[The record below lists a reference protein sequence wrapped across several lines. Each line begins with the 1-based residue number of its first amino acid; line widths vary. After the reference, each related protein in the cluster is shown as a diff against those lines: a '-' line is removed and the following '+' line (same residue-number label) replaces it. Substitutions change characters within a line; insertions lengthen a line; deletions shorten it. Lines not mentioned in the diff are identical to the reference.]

1 MVTGN
6 RDNVRPVRIEEE
18 MRSAYLDYAMSVIV
32 SRALPDVRDGLKPVH
47 RRILYAM
54 QGMGLRPGS
63 AHKKSAAVVGEVLGK
78 YHPHGDSPVYDALVR
93 MAQDFSMRHPLVDGQ
108 GNFGS
113 VDDDPPAAMRYT
125 EARLAPIAEQLLQD
139 IDRDTIDFVDNY
151 DGSQREP
158 TVLPARLPNLLVN
171 GASGIAVG
179 MATNIPPHNLR
190 EVCDALDHLLDN
202 PDATPED
209 LMNFVQG
216 PDFPTAATIMGRE
229 GIQEAYQTGHGRVMV
244 RAKATVEDAEKGARQ
259 RIVVTELPYQV
270 NKAALV
276 EKIATLAK
284 EKKIDGISEVRDES
298 DREGMRM
305 VIELQRNAA
314 AGVVLNNLYQHTA
327 MQNAFHVNM
336 VALVDG
342 QPRVLTLRSALN
354 RFIDFR
360 KEVIRRRA
368 EYDLT
373 RARERAH
380 ILEGLRIALENLDAV
395 IALIRASADA
405 EEARNGLMQQ
415 FGLTEAQAQ
424 AILEMQLRRLAALE
438 RERIENEYLEL
449 MRRIAEL
456 QDLLSDPSKVLAV
469 IKTETAE
476 LRKTFGND
484 RRTAISDE
492 EARDQSQEELT
503 PHADVVITLSD
514 RGYIKRLPIS
524 LYRLQR
530 RGGKGVRGQERREGD
545 AVQQL
550 VVADTHD
557 WLLFFTD
564 KGRVYRKRVFEVGE
578 DSSRQTRGTPIQN
591 LLESI
596 NPNTETVTAVVAIP
610 DPLADLFIFMATRK
624 GKVKKMHLDKF
635 QNIRRVG
642 LAAFDLE
649 SNDSLLTARLA
660 EEGMTAVLISRNG
673 KGVQF
678 SLDAVTERQGRST
691 GGVGG
696 MRLLDDDELVA
707 MEVVTPDAR
716 LLIVSE
722 RGYGKRTAVE
732 TFRTTGR
739 NAQGVYAMK
748 ITEKT
753 GPIAGAVVTGSD
765 DEEIIVGSR
774 NAMVYRTSLAD
785 IRTLGRITQGVKVMT
800 KLAEDDVVISMSAFR
815 ERTWEDFE
823 RLPKVQP
830 KKARSQSNNGHAPT
844 ADMIGETLGG
854 QDGLDAEDTSEPEDA
869 ADADAS
875 DAEGALDIVDV
886 DEASDAE
893 DANDDAES
901 DDTPSGAEPIAVA
914 DDAPDAT
921 KDADAGKGGGDM
933 TVSMWHAMQ
942 APLFPE
948 AEETEEDDA

>member
-32 SRALPDVRDGLKPVH
+32 ARALPDVRDGLKPVH

-63 AHKKSAAVVGEVLGK
+63 SYKKSAAVVGEVLGK

-93 MAQDFSMRHPLVDGQ
+93 MAQNFSMRHTLVDGQ

-125 EARLAPIAEQLLQD
+125 EARLAPISEQLLQD
-139 IDRDTIDFVDNY
+139 IDRDTVDFVDNY

-158 TVLPARLPNLLVN
+158 TVLPARVPNLLVN

-190 EVCDALDHLLDN
+190 EVCDALDYLVDN
-202 PDATPED
+202 PEATPDE
-209 LMNFVQG
+209 LMQFVQG

-229 GIQEAYQTGHGRVMV
+229 GIQQAYQTGHGRIMV
-244 RAKATVEDAEKGARQ
+244 RARATVEDMEKGARQ
-259 RIVVTELPYQV
+259 RIVVSELPYQV

-276 EKIATLAK
+276 EKIATLTK

-305 VIELQRNAA
+305 VVELQRNAS
-314 AGVVLNNLYQHTA
+314 AGVVLNNLYQHTS

-342 QPRVLTLRSALN
+342 QPRVMNLRSALN
-354 RFIDFR
+354 RFLDFR

-368 EYDLT
+368 EYDLN

-380 ILEGLRIALENLDAV
+380 ILEGLRIALENLDEV

-405 EEARNGLMQQ
+405 EAARNGLMQQ
-415 FGLTEAQAQ
+415 FGLTEAQSQ

-438 RERIENEYLEL
+438 RERIENEYQEL

-456 QDLLSDPSKVLAV
+456 QDLLSDPAKVLAV
-469 IKTETAE
+469 VKTETAE
-476 LRKTFGND
+476 LRKTFGNA
-484 RRTAISDE
+484 RRTEISDE

-503 PHADVVITLSD
+503 PHADVVFTLSD
-514 RGYIKRLPIS
+514 RGYIKRLPIG
-524 LYRLQR
+524 LYRLQK

-557 WLLFFTD
+557 YLLFFTD

-591 LLESI
+591 LIEAI
-596 NPNTETVTAVVAIP
+596 NPSEETVTAVVAIP
-610 DPLADLFIFMATRK
+610 DPLADQFIFMATRK

-649 SNDSLLTARLA
+649 KDDSLLTARLA
-660 EEGMTAVLISRNG
+660 EEGMTAVLISRKG

-678 SLDAVTERQGRST
+678 SLEAVTERQGRST

-696 MRLLDDDELVA
+696 MRLLDDDEVVA

-716 LLIVSE
+716 LLIMSE
-722 RGYGKRTAVE
+722 LGYGKRTAVE

-739 NAQGVYAMK
+739 NTQGVIAMK
-748 ITEKT
+748 ITDKT

-765 DEEIIVGSR
+765 DEEIMVGSR
-774 NAMVYRTSLAD
+774 NAIIYRTSLAE
-785 IRTLGRITQGVKVMT
+785 IRTLGRNTQGVKIMT
-800 KLAEDDVVISMSAFR
+800 KLADNDVVISMSAFR

-823 RLPKVQP
+823 NLPKVEP
-830 KKARSQSNNGHAPT
+830 KKARAASTNGHAS
-844 ADMIGETLGG
+844 AAA
-854 QDGLDAEDTSEPEDA
+854 LDEAAAEEAPEPEEPASDEDA
-869 ADADAS
+869 PEAEVALEGSDAGDADE
-875 DAEGALDIVDV
+875 DAEG
-886 DEASDAE
+886 DE
-893 DANDDAES
+893 
-901 DDTPSGAEPIAVA
+901 TPSGTSPVAEAAEDDSDPAANVA
-914 DDAPDAT
+914 EGT
-921 KDADAGKGGGDM
+921 
-933 TVSMWHAMQ
+933 TLSMWHIMD

-948 AEETEEDDA
+948 AEEPEEDESGA

>member
-32 SRALPDVRDGLKPVH
+32 ARALPDVRDGLKPVH

-63 AHKKSAAVVGEVLGK
+63 SYKKSAAVVGEVLGK

-93 MAQDFSMRHPLVDGQ
+93 MAQNFSMRHTLVDGQ

-125 EARLAPIAEQLLQD
+125 EARLAPISEQLLQD

-158 TVLPARLPNLLVN
+158 TVLPARVPNLLVN

-190 EVCDALDHLLDN
+190 EVCDALDYLVDN
-202 PDATPED
+202 PEATPEE
-209 LMNFVQG
+209 LMQFVQG

-229 GIQEAYQTGHGRVMV
+229 GIQQAYQTGHGRIMV
-244 RAKATVEDAEKGARQ
+244 RAKATVEDMEKGARQ

-276 EKIATLAK
+276 EKIATLTK

-305 VIELQRNAA
+305 VVELQRNASA
-314 AGVVLNNLYQHTA
+314 SVVLNNLYQHTP

-342 QPRVLTLRSALN
+342 QPRVLNLRSALN
-354 RFIDFR
+354 RFLDFR

-368 EYDLT
+368 EYDLN

-380 ILEGLRIALENLDAV
+380 ILEGLRVALENLDEV
-395 IALIRASADA
+395 IALIRASADT

-438 RERIENEYLEL
+438 RERIENEYQEL
-449 MRRIAEL
+449 MKRIDEL
-456 QDLLSDPSKVLAV
+456 QALLSNPAKVLAV
-469 IKTETAE
+469 VKAETAE
-476 LRKTFGND
+476 LRKTFGNA
-484 RRTAISDE
+484 RRTEISDE

-514 RGYIKRLPIS
+514 RGYIKRLPIG
-524 LYRLQR
+524 LYRLQK

-557 WLLFFTD
+557 YLLFFTD

-591 LLESI
+591 LIEAI
-596 NPNTETVTAVVAIP
+596 NPNEETVTAVVAIP
-610 DPLADLFIFMATRK
+610 EPLADLYIFMATRK

-635 QNIRRVG
+635 QHIRRVG
-642 LAAFDLE
+642 LAAFDLD

-660 EEGMTAVLISRNG
+660 EEGMNAVLISRNG

-696 MRLLDDDELVA
+696 MRLLEDDEVVA

-716 LLIVSE
+716 ILIMSE
-722 RGYGKRTAVE
+722 LGYGKRTAVE

-739 NAQGVYAMK
+739 NTQGVIAMK

-753 GPIAGAVVTGSD
+753 GPIAGAVITGSD

-800 KLAEDDVVISMSAFR
+800 KLADDDVVISMSAFR

-823 RLPKVQP
+823 KLPKVQP
-830 KKARSQSNNGHAPT
+830 KKARAASTNGHAS
-844 ADMIGETLGG
+844 AAA
-854 QDGLDAEDTSEPEDA
+854 LDNDAAEAA
-869 ADADAS
+869 ADAPA
-875 DAEGALDIVDV
+875 G
-886 DEASDAE
+886 DEAGDAVDDNAPE
-893 DANDDAES
+893 AENALETGDAV
-901 DDTPSGAEPIAVA
+901 GADE
-914 DDAPDAT
+914 APDA
-921 KDADAGKGGGDM
+921 AGEDTAKVDD
-933 TVSMWHAMQ
+933 TLSMWHVMQ

-948 AEETEEDDA
+948 PDEEEEKDGA

>member
-6 RDNVRPVRIEEE
+6 SDKVRPVRIEEE

-63 AHKKSAAVVGEVLGK
+63 SYKKSAAVVGEVLGK

-93 MAQDFSMRHPLVDGQ
+93 MAQDFSMRHTLVDGQ

-125 EARLAPIAEQLLQD
+125 EARLAPISEQLLQD

-158 TVLPARLPNLLVN
+158 TVLPARVPNLLVN

-190 EVCDALDHLLDN
+190 EVCDALDYLVDN
-202 PDATPED
+202 PEATPDE
-209 LMNFVQG
+209 LMHFVQG

-229 GIQEAYQTGHGRVMV
+229 GIQQAYQTGHGRVMV
-244 RAKATVEDAEKGARQ
+244 RAKAAVEDAEKGGSRQ

-276 EKIATLAK
+276 EKIAMLAK

-298 DREGMRM
+298 DREGMRL

-314 AGVVLNNLYQHTA
+314 AGVVLNNLYQHTP

-342 QPRVLTLRSALN
+342 QPRVMNLRSALN
-354 RFIDFR
+354 RFLDFR

-368 EYDLT
+368 EYDLN

-380 ILEGLRIALENLDAV
+380 ILEGLRVALENLDEV
-395 IALIRASADA
+395 IALIRASSDT

-438 RERIENEYLEL
+438 RERIENEYQEL
-449 MRRIAEL
+449 MKRIDEL
-456 QDLLSDPSKVLAV
+456 QALLSDPAKVLAV
-469 IKTETAE
+469 VKAETAD
-476 LRKTFGND
+476 LRKTFGNA
-484 RRTAISDE
+484 RRTEISDE

-503 PHADVVITLSD
+503 PHADVVFTLSD

-557 WLLFFTD
+557 YLLFFTD

-591 LLESI
+591 LIEAI
-596 NPNTETVTAVVAIP
+596 NPNEETVTAVVAIP

-642 LAAFDLE
+642 LAAFDLDP
-649 SNDSLLTARLA
+649 NDSLLTARLA
-660 EEGMTAVLISRNG
+660 EEGMNAVLISRNG

-678 SLDAVTERQGRST
+678 SLEAVTERQGRST

-696 MRLLDDDELVA
+696 MRLLEDDEVVS

-716 LLIVSE
+716 LLIMSE
-722 RGYGKRTAVE
+722 LGYGKRTAVE

-739 NAQGVYAMK
+739 NTQGVIAMK

-753 GPIAGAVVTGSD
+753 GPIAGAVITGTD
-765 DEEIIVGSR
+765 DEEIMVGSR
-774 NAMVYRTSLAD
+774 NAMIYRTSLAE
-785 IRTLGRITQGVKVMT
+785 IRTLGRNTQGVKIMT
-800 KLAEDDVVISMSAFR
+800 KLADDDVVISMSAFR

-823 RLPKVQP
+823 KLPKVQP
-830 KKARSQSNNGHAPT
+830 KKTRAALTNGHASAATLDDAT
-844 ADMIGETLGG
+844 AVAAAPAEGET
-854 QDGLDAEDTSEPEDA
+854 T
-869 ADADAS
+869 
-875 DAEGALDIVDV
+875 
-886 DEASDAE
+886 DAE
-893 DANDDAES
+893 DAGEETAGDGAPGSAEDAANV
-901 DDTPSGAEPIAVA
+901 DDTL
-914 DDAPDAT
+914 
-921 KDADAGKGGGDM
+921 
-933 TVSMWHAMQ
+933 SMWHIMQ

-948 AEETEEDDA
+948 SDEEENGA

>member
-32 SRALPDVRDGLKPVH
+32 ARALPDVRDGLKPVH

-63 AHKKSAAVVGEVLGK
+63 SYKKSAAVVGEVLGK

-93 MAQDFSMRHPLVDGQ
+93 MAQNFSMRHTLVDGQ

-125 EARLAPIAEQLLQD
+125 EARLAPISEQLLQD

-158 TVLPARLPNLLVN
+158 TVLPARVPNLLVN

-190 EVCDALDHLLDN
+190 EVCDALDYLVDN
-202 PDATPED
+202 PDATPEE
-209 LMNFVQG
+209 LMQFVQG

-229 GIQEAYQTGHGRVMV
+229 GIQQAYQTGHGRIMV
-244 RAKATVEDAEKGARQ
+244 RAKATVEDMEKGARQ
-259 RIVVTELPYQV
+259 RIVVSELPYQV

-276 EKIATLAK
+276 EKIATLTK

-305 VIELQRNAA
+305 VVELQRNAS
-314 AGVVLNNLYQHTA
+314 AGVVLNNLYQHTS

-342 QPRVLTLRSALN
+342 QPRVMNLRSALN
-354 RFIDFR
+354 RFLDFR

-368 EYDLT
+368 EYDLN

-380 ILEGLRIALENLDAV
+380 ILEGLRIALENLDEV

-405 EEARNGLMQQ
+405 EAARNGLMQQ
-415 FGLTEAQAQ
+415 FGLTEAQSQ

-438 RERIENEYLEL
+438 RERIENEYQEL
-449 MRRIAEL
+449 MKRIDEL
-456 QDLLSDPSKVLAV
+456 QALLSDPAKVLAV
-469 IKTETAE
+469 VKSETAE
-476 LRKTFGND
+476 LRKTFGNA
-484 RRTAISDE
+484 RRTEISDE

-503 PHADVVITLSD
+503 PHADVVFTLSD
-514 RGYIKRLPIS
+514 RGYIKRLPIG
-524 LYRLQR
+524 LYRLQK

-557 WLLFFTD
+557 YLLFFTD

-591 LLESI
+591 LIEAI
-596 NPNTETVTAVVAIP
+596 NPNEETVTAVVAIP
-610 DPLADLFIFMATRK
+610 DPLADLFIFMTTRK

-649 SNDSLLTARLA
+649 PNDSLLTARLA
-660 EEGMTAVLISRNG
+660 EEGMTAVLISRKG

-696 MRLLDDDELVA
+696 MRLLDDDEVVA

-716 LLIVSE
+716 LLIMSE
-722 RGYGKRTAVE
+722 LGYGKRTAVE

-739 NAQGVYAMK
+739 NTQGVIAMK

-765 DEEIIVGSR
+765 DEEIMVGSR
-774 NAMVYRTSLAD
+774 NAMIYRTSLAE
-785 IRTLGRITQGVKVMT
+785 IRTLGRVAQGVKVMT
-800 KLAEDDVVISMSAFR
+800 KLAEGDVVISMSAFR

-823 RLPKVQP
+823 KLPKVEP
-830 KKARSQSNNGHAPT
+830 KKARAASTNGHASAAALDDAAAAAAVHAPDSDEAEDAVVDDAPEAGDAVDAEEDTESDDAPTGAAPT
-844 ADMIGETLGG
+844 AT
-854 QDGLDAEDTSEPEDA
+854 AE
-869 ADADAS
+869 DAS
-875 DAEGALDIVDV
+875 DA
-886 DEASDAE
+886 AE
-893 DANDDAES
+893 NANAGDD
-901 DDTPSGAEPIAVA
+901 
-914 DDAPDAT
+914 
-921 KDADAGKGGGDM
+921 GGDM

-948 AEETEEDDA
+948 EEEEEENGA

>member
-6 RDNVRPVRIEEE
+6 SDKVRPVRIEEE

-63 AHKKSAAVVGEVLGK
+63 SYKKSAAVVGEVLGK

-93 MAQDFSMRHPLVDGQ
+93 MAQDFSMRHTLVDGQ

-125 EARLAPIAEQLLQD
+125 EARLAPISEQLLQD

-158 TVLPARLPNLLVN
+158 TVLPARVPNLLVN

-190 EVCDALDHLLDN
+190 EVCDALDYLIDN
-202 PDATPED
+202 PEATPDE
-209 LMNFVQG
+209 LMHFVQG

-229 GIQEAYQTGHGRVMV
+229 GIQQAYQTGHGRIMV
-244 RAKATVEDAEKGARQ
+244 RAKAAVEDAEKGARQ

-270 NKAALV
+270 NKASLV
-276 EKIATLAK
+276 EKIAMLAK

-314 AGVVLNNLYQHTA
+314 AGVVLNNLYQHTS

-342 QPRVLTLRSALN
+342 QPRVMNLRSALN
-354 RFIDFR
+354 RFLDFR

-368 EYDLT
+368 EYDLN

-380 ILEGLRIALENLDAV
+380 ILEGLRVALENLDDV
-395 IALIRASADA
+395 IALVRASADT

-438 RERIENEYLEL
+438 RERIENEYQEL
-449 MRRIAEL
+449 MKRIDEL
-456 QDLLSDPSKVLAV
+456 QALLSDPAKVLAV
-469 IKTETAE
+469 VKTETAE
-476 LRKTFGND
+476 LRKAFGND
-484 RRTAISDE
+484 RRTQISDE

-514 RGYIKRLPIS
+514 RGYIKRLPIG
-524 LYRLQR
+524 LYRLQK
-530 RGGKGVRGQERREGD
+530 RGGKGVKGQERREGD

-557 WLLFFTD
+557 YLLFFTD
-564 KGRVYRKRVFEVGE
+564 KGRVYRKRVFDVGE

-591 LLESI
+591 LIESI
-596 NPNTETVTAVVAIP
+596 NPSEETVTAVVAIS
-610 DPLADLFIFMATRK
+610 DPHADLFIFMVTRK

-635 QNIRRVG
+635 QHIRRVG
-642 LAAFDLE
+642 LAAFDLDKD
-649 SNDSLLTARLA
+649 DSLLTARLA

-696 MRLLDDDELVA
+696 MRLLDDEDEVVA

-716 LLIVSE
+716 LLIMSE
-722 RGYGKRTAVE
+722 LGYGKRTAVE

-739 NAQGVYAMK
+739 NTQGVIAMK

-765 DEEIIVGSR
+765 DEEIMVGSR
-774 NAMVYRTSLAD
+774 NAIIYRTSLAE
-785 IRTLGRITQGVKVMT
+785 IRTLGRNTQGVKIMT

-823 RLPKVQP
+823 KLPKVEP
-830 KKARSQSNNGHAPT
+830 KKTRAASTNGHAV
-844 ADMIGETLGG
+844 AA
-854 QDGLDAEDTSEPEDA
+854 LDEPPAEAPVGDDAAEAVGAVDDDAPEPEDA
-869 ADADAS
+869 
-875 DAEGALDIVDV
+875 LDTG
-886 DEASDAE
+886 DAE
-893 DANDDAES
+893 DAVEDSADEPDDDA
-901 DDTPSGAEPIAVA
+901 A
-914 DDAPDAT
+914 DDAPSAAVEPDEAPGAT
-921 KDADAGKGGGDM
+921 DQDAGVDEG
-933 TVSMWHAMQ
+933 TTLSMWHIMD
-942 APLFPE
+942 APLFPDQD
-948 AEETEEDDA
+948 EENA

>member
-1 MVTGN
+1 
-6 RDNVRPVRIEEE
+6 

-32 SRALPDVRDGLKPVH
+32 ARALPDVRDGLKPVH

-63 AHKKSAAVVGEVLGK
+63 SYKKSAAVVGEVLGK

-93 MAQDFSMRHPLVDGQ
+93 MAQNFSMRHTLVDGQ

-125 EARLAPIAEQLLQD
+125 EARLAPISEQLLQD

-158 TVLPARLPNLLVN
+158 TVLPARVPNLLVN

-190 EVCDALDHLLDN
+190 EVCDALDYLVDN
-202 PDATPED
+202 PEATPEE
-209 LMNFVQG
+209 LMQFVQG

-229 GIQEAYQTGHGRVMV
+229 GIQQAYQTGHGRIMV
-244 RAKATVEDAEKGARQ
+244 RAKATVEDMEKGARQ

-276 EKIATLAK
+276 EKIATLTK

-305 VIELQRNAA
+305 VVELQRNAA
-314 AGVVLNNLYQHTA
+314 AGVVLNNLYQHTS

-342 QPRVLTLRSALN
+342 QPRVLNLRSALN
-354 RFIDFR
+354 RFLDFR

-368 EYDLT
+368 EYDLN

-380 ILEGLRIALENLDAV
+380 ILEGLRVALENLDEV
-395 IALIRASADA
+395 IALIRASADT

-438 RERIENEYLEL
+438 RERIENEYQEL
-449 MRRIAEL
+449 MKRIDEL
-456 QDLLSDPSKVLAV
+456 QALLSNPAKVLAV
-469 IKTETAE
+469 VKAETAE
-476 LRKTFGND
+476 LRKTFGNA
-484 RRTAISDE
+484 RRTEISDE

-514 RGYIKRLPIS
+514 RGYIKRLPIG
-524 LYRLQR
+524 LYRLQK

-557 WLLFFTD
+557 YLLFFTD

-591 LLESI
+591 LIEAI
-596 NPNTETVTAVVAIP
+596 NPNEETVTAVVAIP
-610 DPLADLFIFMATRK
+610 EPLADLYIFMATRK

-635 QNIRRVG
+635 QHIRRVG

-649 SNDSLLTARLA
+649 KDDSLLTARLA
-660 EEGMTAVLISRNG
+660 EEGMNAVLISRKG

-696 MRLLDDDELVA
+696 MRLLEDDEVVA

-716 LLIVSE
+716 ILIMSE
-722 RGYGKRTAVE
+722 LGYGKRTAVE

-739 NAQGVYAMK
+739 NTQGVIAMK

-753 GPIAGAVVTGSD
+753 GPIAGAVITGSD

-830 KKARSQSNNGHAPT
+830 KKVRAASTNGHASAAT
-844 ADMIGETLGG
+844 FDDAAAEADA
-854 QDGLDAEDTSEPEDA
+854 DAPAGDEAEDA
-869 ADADAS
+869 ADAEVA
-875 DAEGALDIVDV
+875 
-886 DEASDAE
+886 DEASSA
-893 DANDDAES
+893 
-901 DDTPSGAEPIAVA
+901 AVET
-914 DDAPDAT
+914 DEAPDAAGE
-921 KDADAGKGGGDM
+921 DAARVDD
-933 TVSMWHAMQ
+933 TLSMWHVMQ

-948 AEETEEDDA
+948 ADEEEEKDGA

>member
-32 SRALPDVRDGLKPVH
+32 ARALPDVRDGLKPVH

-63 AHKKSAAVVGEVLGK
+63 SYKKSAAVVGEVLGK

-93 MAQDFSMRHPLVDGQ
+93 MAQNFSMRHTLVDGQ

-125 EARLAPIAEQLLQD
+125 EARLAPISEQLLQD
-139 IDRDTIDFVDNY
+139 IDRDTVDFVDNY

-158 TVLPARLPNLLVN
+158 TVLPARVPNLLVN

-190 EVCDALDHLLDN
+190 EVCDALDYLVDN
-202 PDATPED
+202 PEATPDE
-209 LMNFVQG
+209 LMQFVQG

-229 GIQEAYQTGHGRVMV
+229 GIQQAYQTGHGRIMV
-244 RAKATVEDAEKGARQ
+244 RARATVEDMEKGARQ
-259 RIVVTELPYQV
+259 RIVVSELPYQV

-276 EKIATLAK
+276 EKIATLTK

-305 VIELQRNAA
+305 VVELQRNAS
-314 AGVVLNNLYQHTA
+314 AGVVLNNLYQHTS

-342 QPRVLTLRSALN
+342 QPRVMNLRSALN
-354 RFIDFR
+354 RFLDFR

-368 EYDLT
+368 EYDLN

-380 ILEGLRIALENLDAV
+380 ILEGLRIALENLDEV

-405 EEARNGLMQQ
+405 EAARNGLMQQ
-415 FGLTEAQAQ
+415 FGLTEAQSQ

-438 RERIENEYLEL
+438 RERIENEYQEL

-456 QDLLSDPSKVLAV
+456 QDLLSDPAKVLAV
-469 IKTETAE
+469 VKSETAE
-476 LRKTFGND
+476 LRKTFGNA
-484 RRTAISDE
+484 RRTEISDE

-503 PHADVVITLSD
+503 PHADVVFTLSD
-514 RGYIKRLPIS
+514 RGYIKRLPIG
-524 LYRLQR
+524 LYRLQK

-557 WLLFFTD
+557 YLLFFTD

-591 LLESI
+591 LIEAI
-596 NPNTETVTAVVAIP
+596 NPNEETVTAVVAIP
-610 DPLADLFIFMATRK
+610 DPLADLFIFMTTRK

-649 SNDSLLTARLA
+649 PNDSLLTARLA
-660 EEGMTAVLISRNG
+660 EEGMTAVLISRKG

-696 MRLLDDDELVA
+696 MRLMDDDEVVA

-716 LLIVSE
+716 LLIMSE
-722 RGYGKRTAVE
+722 LGYGKRTAVE

-739 NAQGVYAMK
+739 NTQGVIAMK

-765 DEEIIVGSR
+765 DEEIMVGSR
-774 NAMVYRTSLAD
+774 NAIIYRTSLAE
-785 IRTLGRITQGVKVMT
+785 IRTLGRNTQGVKIMT
-800 KLAEDDVVISMSAFR
+800 KLADDDVVISMSAFR

-823 RLPKVQP
+823 KLPKVEP
-830 KKARSQSNNGHAPT
+830 KKARAASTNGHAS
-844 ADMIGETLGG
+844 AAA
-854 QDGLDAEDTSEPEDA
+854 LDEATVEEAPEPEEPAGDEDA
-869 ADADAS
+869 PEAETALEDSDAGDAD
-875 DAEGALDIVDV
+875 
-886 DEASDAE
+886 EA
-893 DANDDAES
+893 AES
-901 DDTPSGAEPIAVA
+901 DEAPSGTSPVAEAAEDDSDTAANVA
-914 DDAPDAT
+914 EGT
-921 KDADAGKGGGDM
+921 
-933 TVSMWHAMQ
+933 TLSMWHIMD

-948 AEETEEDDA
+948 TEESEEDGA

>member
-32 SRALPDVRDGLKPVH
+32 ARALPDVRDGLKPVH

-63 AHKKSAAVVGEVLGK
+63 SYKKSAAVVGEVLGK

-93 MAQDFSMRHPLVDGQ
+93 MAQNFSMRHTLVDGQ

-125 EARLAPIAEQLLQD
+125 EARLAPISEQLLQD

-158 TVLPARLPNLLVN
+158 TVLPARVPNLLVN

-190 EVCDALDHLLDN
+190 EVCDALDYLVDN
-202 PDATPED
+202 PDATPEE
-209 LMNFVQG
+209 LMQFVQG

-229 GIQEAYQTGHGRVMV
+229 GIQQAYQTGHGRIMV
-244 RAKATVEDAEKGARQ
+244 RAKATVEDMEKGARQ
-259 RIVVTELPYQV
+259 RIVVSELPYQV

-276 EKIATLAK
+276 EKIATLTK

-305 VIELQRNAA
+305 VVELQRNAS
-314 AGVVLNNLYQHTA
+314 AGVVLNNLYQHTS

-342 QPRVLTLRSALN
+342 QPRVMNLRSALN
-354 RFIDFR
+354 RFLDFR

-368 EYDLT
+368 EYDLN

-380 ILEGLRIALENLDAV
+380 ILEGLRIALENLDEV

-405 EEARNGLMQQ
+405 EAARNGLMQQ
-415 FGLTEAQAQ
+415 FGLTEAQSQ

-438 RERIENEYLEL
+438 RERIENEYQEL
-449 MRRIAEL
+449 MKRIDEL
-456 QDLLSDPSKVLAV
+456 QALLSDPAKVLAV
-469 IKTETAE
+469 VKSETAD
-476 LRKTFGND
+476 LRKTFGNA
-484 RRTAISDE
+484 RRTEISDE

-503 PHADVVITLSD
+503 PHADVVFTLSD
-514 RGYIKRLPIS
+514 RGYIKRLPIG
-524 LYRLQR
+524 LYRLQK

-557 WLLFFTD
+557 YLLFFTD

-591 LLESI
+591 LIEAI
-596 NPNTETVTAVVAIP
+596 NPNEETVTAVVAIP
-610 DPLADLFIFMATRK
+610 DPLADLFIFMTTRK

-649 SNDSLLTARLA
+649 PNDSLLTARLA
-660 EEGMTAVLISRNG
+660 EEGMTAVLISRKG

-696 MRLLDDDELVA
+696 MRLLDDDEVVA

-716 LLIVSE
+716 LLIMSE
-722 RGYGKRTAVE
+722 LGYGKRTAVE

-739 NAQGVYAMK
+739 NTQGVIAMK

-765 DEEIIVGSR
+765 DEEIMVGSR
-774 NAMVYRTSLAD
+774 NAMIYRTSLAE
-785 IRTLGRITQGVKVMT
+785 IRTLGRVAQGVKVMT
-800 KLAEDDVVISMSAFR
+800 KLAEGDVVISMSAFR

-823 RLPKVQP
+823 KLPKVEP
-830 KKARSQSNNGHAPT
+830 KKARAASTNGHASAAALDDAAAAAAVHAPDSDEAEDAVVDDTPEAGDAVASEEDRESDDAPTGAAPT
-844 ADMIGETLGG
+844 AT
-854 QDGLDAEDTSEPEDA
+854 AE
-869 ADADAS
+869 DAS
-875 DAEGALDIVDV
+875 DAADN
-886 DEASDAE
+886 
-893 DANDDAES
+893 ANAGDD
-901 DDTPSGAEPIAVA
+901 
-914 DDAPDAT
+914 
-921 KDADAGKGGGDM
+921 GGDM

-948 AEETEEDDA
+948 EEEEENGA

>member
-6 RDNVRPVRIEEE
+6 GNVRPVRIEEE

-63 AHKKSAAVVGEVLGK
+63 SYKKSAAVVGEVLGK

-93 MAQDFSMRHPLVDGQ
+93 MAQDFSMRHTLVDGQ

-125 EARLAPIAEQLLQD
+125 EARLAPISEQLLQD

-190 EVCDALDHLLDN
+190 EVCDALDYLVDN
-202 PDATPED
+202 AEATTEE

-229 GIQEAYQTGHGRVMV
+229 GIQDAYQTGHGRVMV
-244 RAKATVEDAEKGARQ
+244 RAKAAVEDVDKSGSRQ

-354 RFIDFR
+354 RFLEFR
-360 KEVIRRRA
+360 KEVVRRRA

-380 ILEGLRIALENLDAV
+380 ILEGLRVALEHLDEV
-395 IALIRASADA
+395 IALIRASADTEA
-405 EEARNGLMQQ
+405 ARNGLMQQ

-438 RERIENEYLEL
+438 RERIENEYQEL
-449 MRRIAEL
+449 MKRIDEL
-456 QDLLSDPSKVLAV
+456 QSLLSNPAKVLAV

-476 LRKTFGND
+476 LRKAFGND
-484 RRTAISDE
+484 RRTEISDE

-524 LYRLQR
+524 LYRLQK
-530 RGGKGVRGQERREGD
+530 RGGKGVKGQERREGD

-557 WLLFFTD
+557 YLLFFTD

-591 LLESI
+591 LIESI
-596 NPNTETVTAVVAIP
+596 NPNEETVTAVVAIP
-610 DPLADLFIFMATRK
+610 EPLADLFIFMATRK

-635 QNIRRVG
+635 QHIRRVG

-649 SNDSLLTARLA
+649 PNDSLLTARLA
-660 EEGMTAVLISRNG
+660 EEGMNAVLISRKG

-696 MRLLDDDELVA
+696 MRLVDDDEVVS

-739 NAQGVYAMK
+739 NTQGVIAMK

-753 GPIAGAVVTGSD
+753 GPIAGAVVTGAD
-765 DEEIIVGSR
+765 DEEIMVGSR
-774 NAMVYRTSLAD
+774 NAMVYRTSLAE
-785 IRTLGRITQGVKVMT
+785 IRTLGRNTQGVKIMT
-800 KLAEDDVVISMSAFR
+800 KLADDDVVISMSAFR

-823 RLPKVQP
+823 KLPKVQP
-830 KKARSQSNNGHAPT
+830 KKARAVSTNGHAS
-844 ADMIGETLGG
+844 AATL
-854 QDGLDAEDTSEPEDA
+854 DDA
-869 ADADAS
+869 AAAAAEEAPDSEEAGDAVDDNAPEADDILEVDDAVETG
-875 DAEGALDIVDV
+875 DAGE
-886 DEASDAE
+886 
-893 DANDDAES
+893 DAES
-901 DDTPSGAEPIAVA
+901 DDAPSGAAPTAVVEE
-914 DDAPDAT
+914 APSAVEE
-921 KDADAGKGGGDM
+921 ADAGDDGSDM

-948 AEETEEDDA
+948 AEESEEDNA

>member
-6 RDNVRPVRIEEE
+6 SDKVRPVRIEEE

-63 AHKKSAAVVGEVLGK
+63 SYKKSAAVVGEVLGK

-93 MAQDFSMRHPLVDGQ
+93 MAQDFSMRHTLVDGQ

-125 EARLAPIAEQLLQD
+125 EARLAPISEQLLQD

-158 TVLPARLPNLLVN
+158 TVLPARVPNLLVN

-190 EVCDALDHLLDN
+190 EVCDALDHLVDN
-202 PDATPED
+202 PEATPEE
-209 LMNFVQG
+209 LMQFVQG

-229 GIQEAYQTGHGRVMV
+229 GIQQAYQTGHGRIMV
-244 RAKATVEDAEKGARQ
+244 RAKAIVEDMEKGARQ

-276 EKIATLAK
+276 EKIATLTK

-298 DREGMRM
+298 DREGMRV

-314 AGVVLNNLYQHTA
+314 AGVVLNNLYQHTP

-342 QPRVLTLRSALN
+342 QPRVMNLRSALN
-354 RFIDFR
+354 RFLDFR

-368 EYDLT
+368 EYDLN

-380 ILEGLRIALENLDAV
+380 ILEGLRVALENLDDV
-395 IALIRASADA
+395 IALIRASADT

-415 FGLTEAQAQ
+415 FGLTEAQSQ

-438 RERIENEYLEL
+438 RERIENEYQEL
-449 MRRIAEL
+449 MKRIDEL
-456 QDLLSDPSKVLAV
+456 QALLSDPAKVLAV
-469 IKTETAE
+469 VKAETAE
-476 LRKTFGND
+476 LRKTFGNA
-484 RRTAISDE
+484 RRTEISDE

-503 PHADVVITLSD
+503 PHADVVFTLSD

-524 LYRLQR
+524 LYRLQK

-557 WLLFFTD
+557 YLLFFTD

-591 LLESI
+591 LIEAI
-596 NPNTETVTAVVAIP
+596 NPNEETVTAVVAIP
-610 DPLADLFIFMATRK
+610 DPLADQFIFMATRR

-649 SNDSLLTARLA
+649 KDDSLLTARLA
-660 EEGMTAVLISRNG
+660 EEGMNAVLISRNG

-678 SLDAVTERQGRST
+678 SLEAVTERQGRST

-696 MRLLDDDELVA
+696 MRLLEDDEVVS

-722 RGYGKRTAVE
+722 LGYGKRTAVE

-739 NAQGVYAMK
+739 NTQGVIAMK

-753 GPIAGAVVTGSD
+753 GPIAGAVITGAD
-765 DEEIIVGSR
+765 DEEIMVGSR
-774 NAMVYRTSLAD
+774 NAMIYRTSLAE
-785 IRTLGRITQGVKVMT
+785 IRTLGRNTQGVKIMT
-800 KLAEDDVVISMSAFR
+800 KLADDDVVISMSAFR

-823 RLPKVQP
+823 KLPKVEP
-830 KKARSQSNNGHAPT
+830 RKARAASTNGHAS
-844 ADMIGETLGG
+844 AATLDDAAGDP
-854 QDGLDAEDTSEPEDA
+854 QPEAEEASEDEASEAVLDAEETSETNEDT
-869 ADADAS
+869 DP
-875 DAEGALDIVDV
+875 VD
-886 DEASDAE
+886 D
-893 DANDDAES
+893 
-901 DDTPSGAEPIAVA
+901 A
-914 DDAPDAT
+914 DDAGEGAS
-921 KDADAGKGGGDM
+921 GDT

-948 AEETEEDDA
+948 PDEPKDEEGA

>member
-32 SRALPDVRDGLKPVH
+32 ARALPDVRDGLKPVH

-63 AHKKSAAVVGEVLGK
+63 SYKKSAAVVGEVLGK

-93 MAQDFSMRHPLVDGQ
+93 MAQNFSMRHTLVDGQ

-125 EARLAPIAEQLLQD
+125 EARLAPISEQLLQD

-158 TVLPARLPNLLVN
+158 TVLPARVPNLLVN

-190 EVCDALDHLLDN
+190 EVCDALDYLVDN
-202 PDATPED
+202 PEATPDE
-209 LMNFVQG
+209 LMQFVQG

-229 GIQEAYQTGHGRVMV
+229 GIQQAYQTGHGRIMV
-244 RAKATVEDAEKGARQ
+244 RARATVEDMEKGARQ
-259 RIVVTELPYQV
+259 RIVVSELPYQV

-276 EKIATLAK
+276 EKIATLTK

-305 VIELQRNAA
+305 VVELQRNAS
-314 AGVVLNNLYQHTA
+314 AGVVLNNLYQHTP

-342 QPRVLTLRSALN
+342 QPRVMNLRSALN
-354 RFIDFR
+354 RFLDFR

-368 EYDLT
+368 EYDLN

-380 ILEGLRIALENLDAV
+380 ILEGLRIALENLDEV

-405 EEARNGLMQQ
+405 EAARNGLMQQ
-415 FGLTEAQAQ
+415 FGLTEAQSQ

-438 RERIENEYLEL
+438 RERIENEYQEL

-469 IKTETAE
+469 VKSETAE
-476 LRKTFGND
+476 LRKTFGNA
-484 RRTAISDE
+484 RRTEISDE

-503 PHADVVITLSD
+503 PHADVVFTLSD
-514 RGYIKRLPIS
+514 RGYIKRLPIG
-524 LYRLQR
+524 LYRLQK

-557 WLLFFTD
+557 YLLFFTD

-591 LLESI
+591 LIEAI
-596 NPNTETVTAVVAIP
+596 NPNEETVTAVVAIP
-610 DPLADLFIFMATRK
+610 DPLADLFIFMTTRK

-649 SNDSLLTARLA
+649 PNDSLLTARLA
-660 EEGMTAVLISRNG
+660 EEGMTAVLISRKG

-696 MRLLDDDELVA
+696 MRLMDDDEVVA

-716 LLIVSE
+716 LLIMSE
-722 RGYGKRTAVE
+722 LGYGKRTAVE

-739 NAQGVYAMK
+739 NTQGVIAMK

-765 DEEIIVGSR
+765 DEEIMVGSR
-774 NAMVYRTSLAD
+774 NAIIYRTSLAE
-785 IRTLGRITQGVKVMT
+785 IRTLGRNTQGVKIMT
-800 KLAEDDVVISMSAFR
+800 KLADDDVVISMSAFR

-823 RLPKVQP
+823 NLPKVEP
-830 KKARSQSNNGHAPT
+830 KKARAASTNGHASAAALDET
-844 ADMIGETLGG
+844 A
-854 QDGLDAEDTSEPEDA
+854 AEEAPEPEEPASDGDA
-869 ADADAS
+869 PEADVALEDSEAGDAD
-875 DAEGALDIVDV
+875 
-886 DEASDAE
+886 EA
-893 DANDDAES
+893 AES
-901 DDTPSGAEPIAVA
+901 DETPSGTSPVAEAAEDDSDTAANVA
-914 DDAPDAT
+914 EGT
-921 KDADAGKGGGDM
+921 
-933 TVSMWHAMQ
+933 TLSMWHIMD

-948 AEETEEDDA
+948 AEESEEDGA

>member
-32 SRALPDVRDGLKPVH
+32 ARALPDVRDGLKPVH

-63 AHKKSAAVVGEVLGK
+63 SYKKSAAVVGEVLGK

-93 MAQDFSMRHPLVDGQ
+93 MAQNFSMRHTLVDGQ

-125 EARLAPIAEQLLQD
+125 EARLAPISEQLLQD

-158 TVLPARLPNLLVN
+158 TVLPARVPNLLVN

-190 EVCDALDHLLDN
+190 EVCDALDYLVDN
-202 PDATPED
+202 PDATPEE
-209 LMNFVQG
+209 LMQFVQG

-229 GIQEAYQTGHGRVMV
+229 GIQQAYQTGHGRIMV
-244 RAKATVEDAEKGARQ
+244 RAKATVEDMEKGARQ
-259 RIVVTELPYQV
+259 RIVVSELPYQV

-276 EKIATLAK
+276 EKIATLTK

-305 VIELQRNAA
+305 VVELQRNAS
-314 AGVVLNNLYQHTA
+314 AGVVLNNLYQHTS

-342 QPRVLTLRSALN
+342 QPRVMNLRSALN
-354 RFIDFR
+354 RFLDFR

-368 EYDLT
+368 EYDLN

-380 ILEGLRIALENLDAV
+380 ILEGLRIALENLDEV

-405 EEARNGLMQQ
+405 EAARNGLMQQ
-415 FGLTEAQAQ
+415 FGLTEAQSQ

-438 RERIENEYLEL
+438 RERIENEYQEL
-449 MRRIAEL
+449 MKRIDEL
-456 QDLLSDPSKVLAV
+456 QALLSDPAKVLAV
-469 IKTETAE
+469 VKSETAE
-476 LRKTFGND
+476 LRKTFGNA
-484 RRTAISDE
+484 RRTEISDE

-503 PHADVVITLSD
+503 PHADVVFTLSD
-514 RGYIKRLPIS
+514 RGYIKRLPIG
-524 LYRLQR
+524 LYRLQK

-557 WLLFFTD
+557 YLLFFTD

-591 LLESI
+591 LIEAI
-596 NPNTETVTAVVAIP
+596 NPNEETVTAVVAIP
-610 DPLADLFIFMATRK
+610 DPLADLFIFMTTRK

-649 SNDSLLTARLA
+649 PNDSLLTARLA
-660 EEGMTAVLISRNG
+660 EEGMTAVLISRKG

-696 MRLLDDDELVA
+696 MRLLDDDEVVA

-716 LLIVSE
+716 LLIMSE
-722 RGYGKRTAVE
+722 LGYGKRTAVE

-739 NAQGVYAMK
+739 NTQGVIAMK

-765 DEEIIVGSR
+765 DEEIMVGSR
-774 NAMVYRTSLAD
+774 NAMIYRTSLAE
-785 IRTLGRITQGVKVMT
+785 IRTLGRVAQGVKVMT
-800 KLAEDDVVISMSAFR
+800 KLAEGDVVISMSAFR

-823 RLPKVQP
+823 KLPKVEP
-830 KKARSQSNNGHAPT
+830 KKARAASTNGHASAAALDDAAAAAAVHAPDSDEAEDAVVDDAPEAGDAVDAEEDTESDDAPTGAAPT
-844 ADMIGETLGG
+844 AT
-854 QDGLDAEDTSEPEDA
+854 AE
-869 ADADAS
+869 DAS
-875 DAEGALDIVDV
+875 DA
-886 DEASDAE
+886 AE
-893 DANDDAES
+893 NANAGDD
-901 DDTPSGAEPIAVA
+901 
-914 DDAPDAT
+914 
-921 KDADAGKGGGDM
+921 GGDM

-948 AEETEEDDA
+948 EEEENGA

>member
-6 RDNVRPVRIEEE
+6 SDKVRPVRIEEE

-63 AHKKSAAVVGEVLGK
+63 SYKKSAAVVGEVLGK

-93 MAQDFSMRHPLVDGQ
+93 MAQDFSMRHTLVDGQ

-125 EARLAPIAEQLLQD
+125 EARLAPISEQLLQD

-158 TVLPARLPNLLVN
+158 TVLPARVPNLLVN

-190 EVCDALDHLLDN
+190 EVCDALDYLVDN
-202 PDATPED
+202 PEATPDE
-209 LMNFVQG
+209 LMHFVQG

-229 GIQEAYQTGHGRVMV
+229 GIQQAYQTGHGRVMV
-244 RAKATVEDAEKGARQ
+244 RAKAAVEDAEKGGSRQ

-276 EKIATLAK
+276 EKIAILAK

-314 AGVVLNNLYQHTA
+314 AGVVLNNLYQHTP

-342 QPRVLTLRSALN
+342 QPRVMNLRSALN
-354 RFIDFR
+354 RFLDFR

-368 EYDLT
+368 EYDLN

-380 ILEGLRIALENLDAV
+380 ILEGLRVALENLDEV
-395 IALIRASADA
+395 IALIRASSDT

-438 RERIENEYLEL
+438 RERIENEYQEL
-449 MRRIAEL
+449 MKRIDEL
-456 QDLLSDPSKVLAV
+456 QALLSDPAKVLAV
-469 IKTETAE
+469 VKAETAD
-476 LRKTFGND
+476 LRKTFGNA
-484 RRTAISDE
+484 RRTEISDE

-503 PHADVVITLSD
+503 PHADVVFTLSD

-557 WLLFFTD
+557 YLLFFTD

-591 LLESI
+591 LIEAI
-596 NPNTETVTAVVAIP
+596 NPNEETVTAVVAIP

-642 LAAFDLE
+642 LAAFDLDP
-649 SNDSLLTARLA
+649 NDSLLTARLA
-660 EEGMTAVLISRNG
+660 EEGMNAVLISRNG

-678 SLDAVTERQGRST
+678 SLEAVTERQGRST

-696 MRLLDDDELVA
+696 MRLLEDDEVVS

-716 LLIVSE
+716 LLIMSE
-722 RGYGKRTAVE
+722 LGYGKRTAVE

-739 NAQGVYAMK
+739 NTQGVIAMK

-753 GPIAGAVVTGSD
+753 GPIAGAVITGTD
-765 DEEIIVGSR
+765 DEEIMVGSR
-774 NAMVYRTSLAD
+774 NAMIYRTSLAE
-785 IRTLGRITQGVKVMT
+785 IRTLGRNTQGVKIMT
-800 KLAEDDVVISMSAFR
+800 KLADDDVVISMSAFR

-823 RLPKVQP
+823 KLPKVQP
-830 KKARSQSNNGHAPT
+830 KKTRTASTNGHASAATLDDAT
-844 ADMIGETLGG
+844 AVTE
-854 QDGLDAEDTSEPEDA
+854 APAEPETT
-869 ADADAS
+869 
-875 DAEGALDIVDV
+875 
-886 DEASDAE
+886 DAE
-893 DANDDAES
+893 DAGEETGGDGTPGSAEDAANV
-901 DDTPSGAEPIAVA
+901 DDTL
-914 DDAPDAT
+914 
-921 KDADAGKGGGDM
+921 
-933 TVSMWHAMQ
+933 SMWHIMQ

-948 AEETEEDDA
+948 SDEEENGA

>member
-32 SRALPDVRDGLKPVH
+32 ARALPDVRDGLKPVH

-63 AHKKSAAVVGEVLGK
+63 SYKKSAAVVGEVLGK

-93 MAQDFSMRHPLVDGQ
+93 MAQAFSMRHTLVDGQ

-125 EARLAPIAEQLLQD
+125 EARLAPISEQLLQD

-158 TVLPARLPNLLVN
+158 TVLPARVPNLLVN

-190 EVCDALDHLLDN
+190 EVCDALDYLVDN
-202 PDATPED
+202 PEATPEE
-209 LMNFVQG
+209 LMQFVQG

-229 GIQEAYQTGHGRVMV
+229 GIQQAYQTGHGRIMV
-244 RAKATVEDAEKGARQ
+244 RAKATVEDMEKGARQ

-276 EKIATLAK
+276 EKIATLTK

-305 VIELQRNAA
+305 VVELQRNASA
-314 AGVVLNNLYQHTA
+314 SVVLNNLYQHTP

-342 QPRVLTLRSALN
+342 QPRVLNLRSALN
-354 RFIDFR
+354 RFLDFR

-368 EYDLT
+368 EYDLN

-380 ILEGLRIALENLDAV
+380 ILEGLRIALENLDEV
-395 IALIRASADA
+395 IALIRASADT

-438 RERIENEYLEL
+438 RERIENEYQEL
-449 MRRIAEL
+449 MKRIDEL
-456 QDLLSDPSKVLAV
+456 QALLSNPAKVLAV
-469 IKTETAE
+469 VKAETAE
-476 LRKTFGND
+476 LRKTFGNA
-484 RRTAISDE
+484 RRTEISDE

-514 RGYIKRLPIS
+514 RGYIKRLPIG
-524 LYRLQR
+524 LYRLQK

-557 WLLFFTD
+557 YLLFFTD

-578 DSSRQTRGTPIQN
+578 DSSRQTRGPPIQN
-591 LLESI
+591 LIEAI
-596 NPNTETVTAVVAIP
+596 NPNEETVTAVVAIP
-610 DPLADLFIFMATRK
+610 DPLADLFIFMTTRK

-649 SNDSLLTARLA
+649 KDDSLLTARLA
-660 EEGMTAVLISRNG
+660 EEGMNAVLISRNG

-678 SLDAVTERQGRST
+678 SLEAVTERQGRST

-696 MRLLDDDELVA
+696 MRLLEDDEVVA

-716 LLIVSE
+716 ILIMSE
-722 RGYGKRTAVE
+722 LGYGKRTAVE

-739 NAQGVYAMK
+739 NTQGVIAMK
-748 ITEKT
+748 ITDKT
-753 GPIAGAVVTGSD
+753 GPIAGAVITGSD

-823 RLPKVQP
+823 KLPKVQP
-830 KKARSQSNNGHAPT
+830 KKARAASTNGHASAAALDNGAAEAA
-844 ADMIGETLGG
+844 ADAPDDDEAGDAVDNNAPE
-854 QDGLDAEDTSEPEDA
+854 AEDTLETGDA
-869 ADADAS
+869 VEA
-875 DAEGALDIVDV
+875 
-886 DEASDAE
+886 DEAPNAAGE
-893 DANDDAES
+893 DTAKV
-901 DDTPSGAEPIAVA
+901 DDTL
-914 DDAPDAT
+914 
-921 KDADAGKGGGDM
+921 
-933 TVSMWHAMQ
+933 SMWHVMQ

-948 AEETEEDDA
+948 PDEEEEKDGA